1 MLPLKVMPYLLR
13 LAASLMDS
21 LIVHKGKWQLISL
34 GTEQDN
40 KTDGSC
46 LHRVDVVWKWK
57 IKTYWTL
64 MMPSKVKLC
73 LTFLDWQN
81 LWWSHWLYNGQCINI
96 FFSPFLML
104 LVFKIVQ
111 KPDFPTLFLEFILQ
125 LQCDASEIDHW
136 LQKVEYYL
144 PQFLAFIDQKDKA
157 LIPMQ
162 LFISLLKSKCLGNV
176 HKWCPTI
183 FDDFW
188 PPLPP

>member
-1 MLPLKVMPYLLR
+1 MENQNVLNVDDAIKSQVMPYLPR
-13 LAASLMDS
+13 LAKPLMKS
-21 LIVHKGKWQLISL
+21 LIVQWTMHK
-34 GTEQDN
+34 
-40 KTDGSC
+40 
-46 LHRVDVVWKWK
+46 H
-57 IKTYWTL
+57 
-64 MMPSKVKLC
+64 
-73 LTFLDWQN
+73 
-81 LWWSHWLYNGQCINI
+81 I

-111 KPDFPTLFLEFILQ
+111 KPGFPTLFLEFILQ

-176 HKWCPTI
+176 HC
-183 FDDFW
+183 
-188 PPLPP
+188 